1 MDQAAA
7 ADPRSARRPGLA
19 GRLLAAQVVVL
30 AIGIVAAAVTATAVA
45 PALFHEHLLR
55 AGHHVTDAERSH
67 VEEAFTSAGLLSLGA
82 ALIAAL
88 IAALAA
94 SWYIGRRIRRP
105 LLTLTEAASAVRA
118 GHYDV
123 EVPTGGGAEL
133 DTLAAGFNEMAAR
146 LGRVEQTRR
155 RLLTDLAHELRTPI
169 ATLDGYL
176 EGLEDGVVDWT
187 PQTMTLLRSQTA
199 RLTRLAD
206 DLREVSRAEEGVI
219 TLDLTPC
226 DLLGLVQDAV
236 NSARELF
243 AHKGVRLEVTPPRT
257 SASVEVDRQRMG
269 QVLTNLLGNAL
280 RHTPTGGLVQLTGSV
295 GPQGVRVS
303 VEDSGEGITAE
314 HLPHVFDRFY
324 RADPGSGTGV
334 GLTICRALV
343 EAHDGSI
350 TAASEGAGHG
360 ATFTIPLPAG
370 RAGRQPLGS

>member
-1 MDQAAA
+1 MAAVTN
-7 ADPRSARRPGLA
+7 PPPTRRPGLA

-30 AIGIVAAAVTATAVA
+30 VIGIAAAAVTATAVA
-45 PALFHEHLLR
+45 PALFHEHLMR
-55 AGHHVTDAERSH
+55 AGQHVTDAERDH

-82 ALIAAL
+82 ALVAAL

-105 LLTLTEAASAVRA
+105 LQTLTEAASAVRA

-123 EVPTGGGAEL
+123 AVPTGGAAEL
-133 DTLAAGFNEMAAR
+133 DTLAAGFNDMAAR

-187 PQTMTLLRSQTA
+187 PQTLALLRLQTS

-219 TLDLTPC
+219 TLDRTPC
-226 DLLGLVQDAV
+226 DLAELLQDAAS
-236 NSARELF
+236 SARESF
-243 AHKGVRLEVTPPRT
+243 ARKGVRLEVAPPRGT
-257 SASVEVDRQRMG
+257 VSIEVDRQRMG
-269 QVLTNLLGNAL
+269 QVLTNLLANAV
-280 RHTPTGGLVQLTGSV
+280 RHTSAGGVVRLTGST
-295 GPQGVRVS
+295 GPHGVRVS
-303 VEDSGEGITAE
+303 VADSGEGIEAE
-314 HLPHVFDRFY
+314 HLSHVFDRFY

-334 GLTICRALV
+334 GLTISRALV
-343 EAHDGSI
+343 EAHGGSI
-350 TAASEGAGHG
+350 TAASAGAGQG
-360 ATFTIPLPAG
+360 ATFTITLPD
-370 RAGRQPLGS
+370 RAGRPLIAS